1 MKLRTLRT
9 LDEVNTF
16 YAMIQEHYPCYQDPK
31 ISPIHYGVFDGGD
44 SSEDEGGEL
53 VAGSA
58 ISIDG
63 QDFFVE
69 GGVKHAEFDSLIV
82 KPEFRQFGIGT
93 ALFNFMVQSHCDL
106 TVRLAV
112 SPQDELLRLVSW
124 YERFGFYVIGDN
136 GDVIMERD
144 PDDDPYVD
152 AHELRTRVVD
162 FSGTSRLGLDL
173 DKFWWDRGG
182 MMDDESR
189 EFPPPWHDRD
199 SDTDFDDDIDDVEEI
214 EF

>member
-9 LDEVNTF
+9 LDEINAF
-16 YAMIQEHYPCYQDPK
+16 YAMIQERYPCFQNPRV
-31 ISPIHYGVFDGGD
+31 SPIHYGVFDGGD
-44 SSEDEGGEL
+44 GSEDEGDKL

-63 QDFFVE
+63 RDFFVE
-69 GGVKHAEFDSLIV
+69 GSVKHAVFESLIV
-82 KPEFRQFGIGT
+82 KPGFRGIGIGT

-112 SPQDELLRLVSW
+112 SPQDQLLRLVSW

-136 GDVIMERD
+136 RDVIMERD

-152 AHELRTRVVD
+152 AHELRTSVVGY
-162 FSGTSRLGLDL
+162 SGNARLGLDL
-173 DKFWWDRGG
+173 DEFWWDRGG

-189 EFPPPWHDRD
+189 ELSPPWHNRD
-199 SDTDFDDDIDDVEEI
+199 SDTGVDGDLDDVEED

>member
-9 LDEVNTF
+9 LDEINAF
-16 YAMIQEHYPCYQDPK
+16 YAMIQEQYPCYQNPR

-44 SSEDEGGEL
+44 SSEGEGDKL

-63 QDFFVE
+63 RDFFVE
-69 GGVKHAEFDSLIV
+69 EGVKHAVFDSLIV
-82 KPEFRQFGIGT
+82 KPGFREFGIGT

-112 SPQDELLRLVSW
+112 SPQDQLLRLVSW
-124 YERFGFYVIGDN
+124 YERFGFYVIGDHS
-136 GDVIMERD
+136 DVIMERD

-152 AHELRTRVVD
+152 ASELRTSVVGY
-162 FSGTSRLGLDL
+162 SGNTRLGLDL
-173 DKFWWDRGG
+173 DEFWWDRGG
-182 MMDDESR
+182 MMDDKSR
-189 EFPPPWHDRD
+189 ELPSPWHNRD
-199 SDTDFDDDIDDVEEI
+199 SDTDVDDDLDDVEEI

>member
-9 LDEVNTF
+9 LDEVNAF
-16 YAMIQEHYPCYQDPK
+16 YAMIQERYHRYPNPS

-44 SSEDEGGEL
+44 SSEDEGDKL

-58 ISIDG
+58 ISIDER
-63 QDFFVE
+63 DFFVE
-69 GGVKHAEFDSLIV
+69 GGIKHAVFDSLIV
-82 KPEFRQFGIGT
+82 KPEFREFGIGT
-93 ALFNFMVQSHCDL
+93 ALLSFMAQSHCDL

-124 YERFGFYVIGDN
+124 YERFGFYVIGDDR
-136 GDVIMERD
+136 DVIMERD

-152 AHELRTRVVD
+152 AHELRTRVVGY
-162 FSGTSRLGLDL
+162 SGNTRLGLDL
-173 DKFWWDRGG
+173 DEFWWDRGG

-189 EFPPPWHDRD
+189 ELPPPWHNRD
-199 SDTDFDDDIDDVEEI
+199 SDTDVDDDLDDVEEI
-214 EF
+214 ES